1 MPDSPENRLCRIQRA
16 IELQAVEGIG
26 HVYAR
31 RLWEHLGSLEHW
43 KEVDFTMVQHKQSHT
58 WHNHLIKLERQGYA
72 NRQLEILHQ
81 YKWQVVLIDDKE
93 YPPYLR
99 HLVDAPLLLFVKGN
113 RLQLLRQHIYC
124 GYEETIKGGSLS
136 L

>member
-1 MPDSPENRLCRIQRA
+1 M
-16 IELQAVEGIG
+16 
-26 HVYAR
+26 R
-31 RLWEHLGSLEHW
+31 RLWEHLGPLEHW

-99 HLVDAPLLLFVKGN
+99 HLVDALVIICQGQSIATFAPTH
-113 RLQLLRQHIYC
+113 RYC